1 MGSWQNT
8 FDKVYEDF
16 DPACTKTEQEI
27 DVEMG
32 KHIDNYLNSQET
44 LMYDHEFVSAA
55 ISWLTMN
62 KGRSRFSKYERRL
75 VDEEGFAMKALD
87 HKPSLLSVFNISS
100 ANHYNALCIKSVTKA
115 WRSIS
120 VVDTTKCSCMI
131 ELCDIALNSALS
143 NVKERHQLA
152 RQTKFILNY
161 VNSKVLPL
169 AIGAGMPVSAVEE
182 WKLEFEKFRI
192 DRN

>member
-1 MGSWQNT
+1 
-8 FDKVYEDF
+8 
-16 DPACTKTEQEI
+16 
-27 DVEMG
+27 
-32 KHIDNYLNSQET
+32 
-44 LMYDHEFVSAA
+44 
-55 ISWLTMN
+55 
-62 KGRSRFSKYERRL
+62 FSKYEKR
-75 VDEEGFAMKALD
+75 VVNEEEFAMKALE
-87 HKPSLLSVFNISS
+87 HKPSLLYAFNVSS

-120 VVDTTKCSCMI
+120 MVNTTKCSCMS

-143 NVKERHQLA
+143 NVKERHQLS
-152 RQTKFILNY
+152 RPTKFILNY

-182 WKLEFEKFRI
+182 WKLKFEKFRI